1 MNNLKDILKSGRI
14 LMYGY
19 SDKNLPVDLNIQD
32 ESFCIYNKLQ
42 KNWSADPTKNLLEN
56 IVIFKNNTLS

>member
-32 ESFCIYNKLQ
+32 ERFCMYSKAPKELIGRSYEKFVR
-42 KNWSADPTKNLLEN
+42 KYFD
-56 IVIFKNNTLS
+56 I

>member
-42 KNWSADPTKNLLEN
+42 KN
-56 IVIFKNNTLS
+56 